1 MSETT
6 KPAPRL
12 PLCLPIE
19 FRKTYSRQANKGG
32 LLNISITGAF
42 LEHAADEIEIND
54 KINIHFKVS
63 GRERILQALIV
74 WKNVHGAGVRFNPD
88 NNQDVQIIDDLMYF
102 VSTRR
107 ESKKKVLSNIFGKI
121 EG

>member
-6 KPAPRL
+6 KPAGRL

-19 FRKTYSRQANKGG
+19 FRKTYSRQANRGG

-42 LEHAADEIEIND
+42 LEHASEELEIND

-63 GRERILQALIV
+63 GRERILQASIV
-74 WKNVHGAGVRFNPD
+74 WKNVQGAGVRFNPD

-102 VSTRR
+102 VNNRR
-107 ESKKKVLSNIFGKI
+107 ESKKSVLDNIFTKI
-121 EG
+121 AA